1 MGGVC
6 VIVAARADSS
16 NGQTPPFK
24 VILEAVHRDLAGG
37 EARVD
42 HRSTVWFWWIF
53 YSSSSFSSLL
63 IGKIQ
68 KNSLHLF
75 FCRLFSFFNFIPHY
89 LILFVFISNLI
100 IIFFIA
106 KYFGCFF

>member
-1 MGGVC
+1 MEGVC

-42 HRSTVWFWWIF
+42 HRSIVWFW
-53 YSSSSFSSLL
+53 LL

-68 KNSLHLF
+68 KIH
-75 FCRLFSFFNFIPHY
+75 FICFLY
-89 LILFVFISNLI
+89 I
-100 IIFFIA
+100 I
-106 KYFGCFF
+106 

>member
-6 VIVAARADSS
+6 VIVVARADSS

-24 VILEAVHRDLAGG
+24 VILEAVHRDIAGG

-68 KNSLHLF
+68 KK
-75 FCRLFSFFNFIPHY
+75 FIT
-89 LILFVFISNLI
+89 FVFL
-100 IIFFIA
+100 
-106 KYFGCFF
+106 